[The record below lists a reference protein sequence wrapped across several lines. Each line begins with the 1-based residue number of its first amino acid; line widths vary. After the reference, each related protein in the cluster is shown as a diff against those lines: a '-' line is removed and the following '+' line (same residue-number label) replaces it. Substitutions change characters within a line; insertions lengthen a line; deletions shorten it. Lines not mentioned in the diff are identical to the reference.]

1 MTIKQINQCQDD
13 MIKLRREHLDNEIYR
28 HRYLTRIDQLEE
40 EGLTTSDAQA
50 VIDAENLSKIEDRL
64 ETGAGNRPDLTE
76 NEQLQKTN

>member
-1 MTIKQINQCQDD
+1 MTNEQINQCQDD
-13 MIKLRREHLDNEIYR
+13 MIKLRREHLDNEIYK
-28 HRYLTRIDQLEE
+28 HRYLLKIDQLEE

-76 NEQLQKTN
+76 NERPAWTL